1 MRQLLLIALLVLP
14 ATAEDLGKT
23 LRVLRL
29 EDRERRREAL
39 KALAL
44 GEIAPA
50 TSGSGARTRSCSTGS
65 WTRPTTACCTPR
77 SRCF

>member
-1 MRQLLLIALLVLP
+1 MRQLLLIGLLVAPVL
-14 ATAEDLGKT
+14 AGDLGKT

-50 TSGSGARTRSCSTGS
+50 TRSEVQKTERALAR
-65 WTRPTTACCTPR
+65 
-77 SRCF
+77 F